1 MVARKARDTT
11 RNRAAGRRDWSPHRR
26 GRTGHISRWHGED
39 DVTVETASEHAIEQD
54 DVRTWVVE
62 SLNEMRDVYAIRDEV
77 FVGEQG
83 LTGNVRDDPDDRY
96 SVHVLAAVGDSVVG
110 TGRTFFIGD
119 QAQIAWVAVRR
130 QYRRRGVGWAIMQ
143 RLLEVCR
150 EQGVRVVSLN
160 AQTHALSFY
169 EALGFEPV
177 GRRFSMSNIEHQ
189 KMILD
194 WTVPLP

>member
-1 MVARKARDTT
+1 MARNARDITKS
-11 RNRAAGRRDWSPHRR
+11 RAAGRRDGSSVRR
-26 GRTGHISRWHGED
+26 GLACRESRWYGED
-39 DVTVETASEHAIEQD
+39 DVTVETAREHATEQE

-62 SLNEMRDVYAIRDEV
+62 SLGEMRDVYAIRDEV

-83 LTGNVRDDPDDRY
+83 LTGNVRNDPDDRY
-96 SVHVLAAVGDSVVG
+96 SIQVLAAIGDTIVG
-110 TGRTFFIGD
+110 TGRTYFIGD

-143 RLLEVCR
+143 RLLEACR
-150 EQGVRVVSLN
+150 EQGVRVVTLN
-160 AQTHALSFY
+160 AQTHALRFY
-169 EALGFEPV
+169 EALGFESV
-177 GRRFSMSNIEHQ
+177 GPRFSMSQIEHQ